1 MNMVISVFA
10 VVTLGLLWLGFGL
23 AVLFKQTLLD
33 RAWGFFH
40 GMPVVV
46 QMLIGLLILPG
57 TLGLWIWK
65 TPWPLWLHLTLILI
79 VGSAAVYVFFP
90 RDAKI

>member
-1 MNMVISVFA
+1 MVINVFV

-23 AVLFKQTLLD
+23 ALLFNQTLLD
-33 RAWGFFH
+33 TVWSFFR
-40 GMPVVV
+40 GLPIAV
-46 QMLIGLLILPG
+46 QALVGLLALPG
-57 TLGLWIWK
+57 TLSLWIWK

-79 VGSAAVYVFFP
+79 VGSAAVYAFFP